1 MTEAEAGR
9 GGCSGAG
16 SGCGAATCQP
26 LPPAGPAMEV
36 QDAGQEM
43 VASSGTPGSGK
54 SKLDTLPKEDLIKF
68 AKKQMMLIQK
78 VKSRCTELEKEIEE
92 LRSKAATAGA
102 DDIIQA
108 LTERL
113 DVVLLE
119 KAESQQQCIAL
130 RKENIQ
136 IKQEGEAA
144 VAKTEELQKILE
156 QSSIDALEEI
166 KALKCELAN
175 AQCKHNEDLKKLKME
190 LDEQVKKQ
198 MELMEQVERH
208 SDSQKEVTR
217 LQDDVQ
223 RIKSTY
229 EEQIL
234 CLSKQLETVN
244 EDKTKEVTSLQETI
258 KNNSQCYHN
267 EIKNLNE
274 ELKKLKIAHQEEV
287 SELMHQIEISS
298 KENEEKQN
306 QINELQHNL
315 AEKNAKDEVHC
326 HTDQREYDLE
336 QLREVLNKNVEDK
349 MDIADTPE
357 EPYIEA
363 KMEAKVRYLEHSLE
377 ELQSQHSILKDEL
390 TYMSNVKLKL
400 EEEIHRI
407 KDEYFH
413 EREDLDFKINE
424 LQLTKEDYC
433 CVIEKLK
440 LELKAARQHY
450 EADVEEHKLE
460 IQTLKEQ
467 HKTEISE
474 LNETL
479 LSSSEK
485 EKMVLVFEIQE
496 LREQLEKLTQEK
508 EEAVS
513 NYNSLRETME
523 TLQAELGESAGKIS
537 QEFES
542 MKQQQASDVSQLQQK
557 LRAAFNER
565 DVLLETVNRLQNEI
579 EKKPSNQLEVEEL
592 KCKIVSL
599 QEDNDAIRSSINQ
612 KEITVKELEEKIV
625 ALTDQN
631 KDILNDVKCLGEE
644 RETLQERCKQEQVKI
659 QELQQEVDVANQN
672 NNDLTKK
679 VEELTEKLN
688 EALTTKTENAQML
701 EQLEKQIE
709 SLVHD
714 REQLSSEVYTLHEEN
729 KKIIQEK
736 GELSEELGKIT
747 SEKDGWLV
755 LKEQSENLEK
765 KLQMMTAEKDHVSTL
780 LENEQRHTSLVRTQL
795 YHLVEKVGSNISD
808 SNEEY
813 DSLNLLKIA
822 NEYLSKIKEK
832 QCLALQNE
840 EEVINLQREVERL
853 EEEHAAQYREH
864 RSLIQ
869 DFEKEKALLR
879 EELEGVLS
887 EKEALQHDIQELK
900 NASEKTRIENQD
912 LLANIEEITQ
922 KLAFYESPIQEQEKG
937 SEKKD
942 DLSCILE
949 QKETELRN
957 VKDELSSLKNL
968 METMTEKTDQQ
979 SSVAELQE
987 KIGRLEK
994 ESAEKGEKLNKIK
1007 VVAVK
1012 AKKELD
1018 ASRKE
1023 MQALNEELELVRS
1036 EKDQLSASMKD
1047 VIQGAESYKN
1057 LLMEYD
1063 KQGEQLDSEK
1073 GRANNLERQID
1084 DLTRQLQVSSQQHDQ
1099 LRSANED
1106 LLARVETLQN
1116 NAKLL
1121 ETQILEMQRA
1131 KAKADKELEAERLL
1145 REQKT
1150 KEHSGALREMEELQM
1165 QLQKEKKHL
1174 QKTMLELELA
1184 RKDAQKSTLMD
1195 MEIADYER
1203 LVKELNQ
1210 KITDK
1215 DSRIEDLEQETSI
1228 QKQKQ
1233 ETLQEE
1239 IKFLQSTMQ
1248 QDEERNAKI
1257 KQLLVK
1263 TKKELADSKQAEN
1276 DHLMLQES
1284 LKGELEA
1291 TQQQVEAYKIQVAVL
1306 TSEKHK
1312 VQEQLRTSSEQHQ
1325 RMMSAC
1331 QQKIATLQEECRAA
1345 QAEQASVTSEFE
1357 SYKVRVH
1364 NVLKQQKNKS
1374 AARTESEG
1382 AKQEREQ
1389 LEMVIDE
1396 LKVKLQDAQHNSQMN
1411 ASELQALQSEHD
1423 TLLERHN
1430 KMLQET
1436 VAKEAELRE
1445 KLCTIQSENMVMKT
1459 EHAQMLSQLTAQNEA
1474 LRNNFRDQVRN
1485 LQEEHR
1491 KTVETLQQQLSRVEA
1506 QLFQLKSEPSTRET
1520 FSGDS
1525 AVCCISPQIPSP
1537 AVSNPGTKNLRE
1549 RRNTDLPVLDVHTV
1563 AREEGEG
1570 METTDTES
1578 VSSASTY
1585 VQSLEQLLNS
1595 SEAKPEPSQWQAE
1608 LSKDELIQKLN
1619 TTAKSADHL
1628 NELLRESEATN
1639 AILME
1644 QIKLLKNE
1652 IRRLER
1658 NQEREKSVANL
1669 EYLKNVLLQ
1678 FIFLKSGSEKERLL
1692 PVIDTML
1699 QLSPEEKGK
1708 LVAIAQ
1714 GEEESTSRPSGW
1726 ASYLHS
1732 WSGLR

>member
-1 MTEAEAGR
+1 
-9 GGCSGAG
+9 
-16 SGCGAATCQP
+16 
-26 LPPAGPAMEV
+26 
-36 QDAGQEM
+36 
-43 VASSGTPGSGK
+43 
-54 SKLDTLPKEDLIKF
+54 
-68 AKKQMMLIQK
+68 
-78 VKSRCTELEKEIEE
+78 
-92 LRSKAATAGA
+92 
-102 DDIIQA
+102 
-108 LTERL
+108 
-113 DVVLLE
+113 
-119 KAESQQQCIAL
+119 
-130 RKENIQ
+130 
-136 IKQEGEAA
+136 AA
-144 VAKTEELQKILE
+144 VAKAEELQKQLE
-156 QSSIDALEEI
+156 QSSVDSLQEI
-166 KALKCELAN
+166 KALKSELAN
-175 AQCKHNEDLKKLKME
+175 AQCRHNEDLTKLKME
-190 LDEQVKKQ
+190 LEEQVKKQ
-198 MELMEQVERH
+198 IRLEEQIECDNDR
-208 SDSQKEVTR
+208 QKEVKR
-217 LQDDVQ
+217 LQDDLQ
-223 RIKSTY
+223 RITSTY

-244 EDKTKEVTSLQETI
+244 EEKNKEVTNLQETI
-258 KNNSQCYHN
+258 KNNSQCYDN
-267 EIKNLNE
+267 EIRNLNE

-287 SELMHQIEISS
+287 SEFMRQIEISS
-298 KENEEKQN
+298 KENEEKQS
-306 QINELQHNL
+306 QINQLQHSL
-315 AEKNAKDEVHC
+315 AEESLIKEKNVKDEMC
-326 HTDQREYDLE
+326 ACNDQREYDLQ
-336 QLREVLNKNVEDK
+336 QLREVLNKNVENKIDGV
-349 MDIADTPE
+349 DAQ
-357 EPYIEA
+357 EPA
-363 KMEAKVRYLEHSLE
+363 CVQVKMEEKIRHLEHSLE

-424 LQLTKEDYC
+424 LQLSKEDYC
-433 CVIEKLK
+433 CTIEKLR
-440 LELKAARQHY
+440 LELQAARQHC
-450 EADVEEHKLE
+450 ETTLQEHKLE
-460 IQTLKEQ
+460 TQTLKEQ
-467 HKTEISE
+467 HEREISE

-485 EKMVLVFEIQE
+485 EKMELVFDMQE
-496 LREQLEKLTQEK
+496 LREQLEKLTQER

-523 TLQAELGESAGKIS
+523 TLQTELGESAGKIS

-542 MKQQQASDVSQLQQK
+542 MRQQQASDVSELQQK
-557 LRAAFNER
+557 LRAAFNEK
-565 DVLLETVNRLQNEI
+565 DILLETVNRLQE
-579 EKKPSNQLEVEEL
+579 ETKKLSSNQLEIEEL

-599 QEDNDAIRSSINQ
+599 QEENNTITSSIDQ
-612 KEITVKELEEKIV
+612 KETAMKELEEKIIV
-625 ALTDQN
+625 LTNQK
-631 KDILNDVKCLGEE
+631 KDILNEVKHLGEE
-644 RETLQERCKQEQVKI
+644 RETLQERCKQEQGKV
-659 QELQQEVDVANQN
+659 QELQQAVDVANQYN
-672 NNDLTKK
+672 SDLKKK
-679 VEELTEKLN
+679 VEELTESLN
-688 EALTTKTENAQML
+688 EALTRKNENAQML
-701 EQLEKQIE
+701 EQLENQIE
-709 SLVHD
+709 SLV
-714 REQLSSEVYTLHEEN
+714 RERENLSSEGYTLREEN

-736 GELSEELGKIT
+736 VELSEELNKIM
-747 SEKDGWLV
+747 SEKDGWLA
-755 LKEQSENLEK
+755 LKEQSENLEN
-765 KLQMMTAEKDHVSTL
+765 KLQMMTAEKDHISTL
-780 LENEQRHTSLVRTQL
+780 LESEQAHRSVVRTQL
-795 YHLVEKVGSNISD
+795 CHLLEQVGSSVSD

-813 DSLNLLKIA
+813 DSLNLLQIA
-822 NEYLSKIKEK
+822 NECLAKMKE
-832 QCLALQNE
+832 QCLALRNE
-840 EEVINLQREVERL
+840 EEVLRLQQEIERL
-853 EEEHAAQYREH
+853 EEENAAQYIEH

-869 DFEKEKALLR
+869 DFEKEKDLLR

-900 NASEKTRIENQD
+900 NSSDKTRIENQD
-912 LLANIEEITQ
+912 LLASIEETTQ
-922 KLAFYESPIQEQEKG
+922 KLAFYESQIQEQQKGLEKQ
-937 SEKKD
+937 D
-942 DLSCILE
+942 DLNFILE

-968 METMTEKTDQQ
+968 METLTEKTDQQ
-979 SSVAELQE
+979 SSVAELEE
-987 KIGRLEK
+987 KIERLEK

-1018 ASRKE
+1018 VSRKE
-1023 MQALNEELELVRS
+1023 MQTMKEELELARS

-1073 GRANNLERQID
+1073 SRANNLERQID
-1084 DLTRQLQVSSQQHDQ
+1084 EFTRQLEVSSQQHDQ

-1106 LLARVETLQN
+1106 LLARVETLQH

-1121 ETQILEMQRA
+1121 EAQILEIQRA
-1131 KAKADKELEAERLL
+1131 KAKADKELEAEKLL
-1145 REQKT
+1145 KEQKT

-1174 QKTMLELELA
+1174 QKTMQELELA

-1210 KITDK
+1210 KIADK
-1215 DSRIEDLEQETSI
+1215 DSRIEDLEQETGI

-1239 IKFLQSTMQ
+1239 IKSLQSTMQ
-1248 QDEERNAKI
+1248 QDEERNAKM

-1276 DHLMLQES
+1276 DHLMLQAS

-1291 TQQQVEAYKIQVAVL
+1291 SQQQVEAYKARNFTSLLIQVAVL

-1312 VQEQLRTSSEQHQ
+1312 VQEHLRTSSEQHQ
-1325 RMMSAC
+1325 RTLSAY

-1374 AARTESEG
+1374 ASQTESEG

-1389 LEMVIDE
+1389 LEMVIDQ

-1459 EHAQMLSQLTAQNEA
+1459 EHTQTLSQLTAQNEA

-1506 QLFQLKSEPSTRET
+1506 QLFQLKSEPSTR
-1520 FSGDS
+1520 G
-1525 AVCCISPQIPSP
+1525 AV
-1537 AVSNPGTKNLRE
+1537 VSNPATKNLRE
-1549 RRNTDLPVLDVHTV
+1549 RRNTDLPVLDMHTV

-1585 VQSLEQLLNS
+1585 VPSLEQLLNS
-1595 SEAKPEPSQWQAE
+1595 AEAKLEPSQWQTE
-1608 LSKDELIQKLN
+1608 LTKDELIQKLN

>member
-1 MTEAEAGR
+1 MTEPEVGR
-9 GGCSGAG
+9 GGCSGADG
-16 SGCGAATCQP
+16 GCRAAISPPPQ
-26 LPPAGPAMEV
+26 PAGPAMEV

-43 VASSGTPGSGK
+43 MASSVTPGTGK

-68 AKKQMMLIQK
+68 AKKQVMLIQK
-78 VKSRCTELEKEIEE
+78 VKSRCTDLEKEIEE
-92 LRSKAATAGA
+92 LKSKAAAGGA

-119 KAESQQQCIAL
+119 KAESQQQCIVL
-130 RKENIQ
+130 KKENIQ
-136 IKQEGEAA
+136 RKQEAEAA
-144 VAKTEELQKILE
+144 VAKTEELQKQLE
-156 QSSIDALEEI
+156 QSAIDSLKEI
-166 KALKCELAN
+166 KALKSELAN
-175 AQCKHNEDLKKLKME
+175 AQCKHNEDLTKLKTE
-190 LDEQVKKQ
+190 LEEQVKKQ
-198 MELMEQVERH
+198 MELLEQIECH
-208 SDSQKEVTR
+208 NDSQKEVKR

-223 RIKSTY
+223 RLKSTY

-244 EDKTKEVTSLQETI
+244 EDKSREVTNLQETI
-258 KNNSQCYHN
+258 KSNSQSYHN
-267 EIKNLNE
+267 EIKILNE
-274 ELKKLKIAHQEEV
+274 ELKNLKISYQEEV
-287 SELMHQIEISS
+287 SELMRRIEISS

-306 QINELQHNL
+306 QINQLQHNL
-315 AEKNAKDEVHC
+315 AEESSRKEKDGKDEMC
-326 HTDQREYDLE
+326 ADSDQREYDLE
-336 QLREVLNKNVEDK
+336 QLREVLNKNVENK
-349 MDIADTPE
+349 MDFVDIQE
-357 EPYIEA
+357 EPCIEA
-363 KMEAKVRYLEHSLE
+363 KMEEKIRHLERSLE

-400 EEEIHRI
+400 EEEIHRM

-440 LELKAARQHY
+440 LELQAARQHY
-450 EADVEEHKLE
+450 ETATKAHKLE
-460 IQTLKEQ
+460 TQILKEQ
-467 HKTEISE
+467 HEKEISE

-479 LSSSEK
+479 LSDSEK
-485 EKMVLVFEIQE
+485 EKMALVFEIQD
-496 LREQLEKLTQEK
+496 LREQVEKLTQEK

-523 TLQAELGESAGKIS
+523 TLQTELGESAGKIS
-537 QEFES
+537 QELES
-542 MKQQQASDVSQLQQK
+542 MKQQQASDVSELQQK
-557 LRAAFNER
+557 LRAAFNEK
-565 DVLLETVNRLQNEI
+565 DILLETVNRLQK
-579 EKKPSNQLEVEEL
+579 EKEELSSNQLEVEEL
-592 KCKIVSL
+592 KCKIVNL
-599 QEDNDAIRSSINQ
+599 QEENNAITSSIGQ
-612 KEITVKELEEKIV
+612 KETIRKELEENII

-631 KDILNDVKCLGEE
+631 KDILNELKCLGEE
-644 RETLQERCKQEQVKI
+644 RETLLERCSQEQEKV
-659 QELQQEVDVANQN
+659 QELQQEVNVANQYN
-672 NNDLTKK
+672 SDLKKK
-679 VEELTEKLN
+679 VEELTERLN
-688 EALTTKTENAQML
+688 EALTRKSENAETL
-701 EQLEKQIE
+701 EQLENQVE
-709 SLVHD
+709 SLV
-714 REQLSSEVYTLHEEN
+714 REREKLSSEAYTLREEN

-736 GELSEELGKIT
+736 GELSEELEKT
-747 SEKDGWLV
+747 RSEKDGWLV

-765 KLQMMTAEKDHVSTL
+765 KLQIMTGEKDHISAL
-780 LENEQRHTSLVRTQL
+780 LESEQAHGSLVRTQL
-795 YHLVEKVGSNISD
+795 YHLLEQMGSSVSD
-808 SNEEY
+808 SKEED
-813 DSLNLLKIA
+813 DSLHLLQIV
-822 NEYLSKIKEK
+822 NECLAKMKEE
-832 QCLALQNE
+832 QCLALQNK
-840 EEVINLQREVERL
+840 EEVLHLQKEVERL
-853 EEEHAAQYREH
+853 EEENASQYTEH

-869 DFEKEKALLR
+869 DFEKERGLLR

-887 EKEALQHDIQELK
+887 EKEALKQDIQELK
-900 NASEKTRIENQD
+900 NANEKTRIENQD
-912 LLANIEEITQ
+912 LLSNIEEVTQ
-922 KLAFYESPIQEQEKG
+922 KLAFYETQIQEQQKG
-937 SEKKD
+937 SEKQD
-942 DLSCILE
+942 DLNLILE

-968 METMTEKTDQQ
+968 METLTEKTDQQ

-1023 MQALNEELELVRS
+1023 VQTLREELELVRS
-1036 EKDQLSASMKD
+1036 EKDQLAASMKD
-1047 VIQGAESYKN
+1047 VIQGAESYK
-1057 LLMEYD
+1057 
-1063 KQGEQLDSEK
+1063 
-1073 GRANNLERQID
+1073 
-1084 DLTRQLQVSSQQHDQ
+1084 HDQ

-1106 LLARVETLQN
+1106 LLARIETLQH

-1121 ETQILEMQRA
+1121 EAQILEIQRV
-1131 KAKADKELEAERLL
+1131 KAKADKELEAEKLL
-1145 REQKT
+1145 KEQKT

-1174 QKTMLELELA
+1174 QKTMQELELA

-1215 DSRIEDLEQETSI
+1215 DTRIEDLEQETGI

-1239 IKFLQSTMQ
+1239 IKSLQSTMQ

-1276 DHLMLQES
+1276 DHLMLQAS

-1291 TQQQVEAYKIQVAVL
+1291 SQQQVEAYKIQVAVL

-1312 VQEQLRTSSEQHQ
+1312 VQEHLRTSSEQHQ
-1325 RMMSAC
+1325 RTLSAY

-1374 AARTESEG
+1374 ASQTESEG

-1389 LEMVIDE
+1389 LEMVIE
-1396 LKVKLQDAQHNSQMN
+1396 QLKVKLQDAQHNSQMN
-1411 ASELQALQSEHD
+1411 ASELQALQSDHD

-1459 EHAQMLSQLTAQNEA
+1459 EHAQTLSQLTAQNEA

-1506 QLFQLKSEPSTRET
+1506 QLFHLKSEPSTR
-1520 FSGDS
+1520 G
-1525 AVCCISPQIPSP
+1525 P
-1537 AVSNPGTKNLRE
+1537 AVSNPATKNLRE

-1578 VSSASTY
+1578 VSSASAH
-1585 VQSLEQLLNS
+1585 VPSLEQLLNS
-1595 SEAKPEPSQWQAE
+1595 PEAKFEPSQGQTE

>member
-1 MTEAEAGR
+1 
-9 GGCSGAG
+9 
-16 SGCGAATCQP
+16 
-26 LPPAGPAMEV
+26 V

-43 VASSGTPGSGK
+43 VASSVTPGSGK

-68 AKKQMMLIQK
+68 AKKQVMLIQK

-92 LRSKAATAGA
+92 LRSKAATGGA

-119 KAESQQQCIAL
+119 KAESQQQCVAL
-130 RKENIQ
+130 KKENIQ
-136 IKQEGEAA
+136 RKQEAEAA
-144 VAKTEELQKILE
+144 VAKTEELQKQLE
-156 QSSIDALEEI
+156 QSSIDSLKEI
-166 KALKCELAN
+166 KALKSELAN
-175 AQCKHNEDLKKLKME
+175 AQCKHNEDLTKLKME
-190 LDEQVKKQ
+190 LEEQVKKQ
-198 MELMEQVERH
+198 MGLVEQIERH
-208 SDSQKEVTR
+208 SDSQKEVKR

-223 RIKSTY
+223 RMRSTY

-244 EDKTKEVTSLQETI
+244 EDKNREVTNLQETI
-258 KNNSQCYHN
+258 KSNSQCYHN

-306 QINELQHNL
+306 QINQLQHSVAEESL
-315 AEKNAKDEVHC
+315 MKEKNAKDEMC
-326 HTDQREYDLE
+326 ARADQHEYDLE
-336 QLREVLNKNVEDK
+336 QLREVLNKNVENK
-349 MDIADTPE
+349 MDVVDTQE
-357 EPYIEA
+357 EPCVEV
-363 KMEAKVRYLEHSLE
+363 KMEEKIRHLEHSLE

-440 LELKAARQHY
+440 LELQAARQHC
-450 EADVEEHKLE
+450 ETTVKEHKLE
-460 IQTLKEQ
+460 TQTLKEQ
-467 HKTEISE
+467 HKREISE

-479 LSSSEK
+479 LSGSEK
-485 EKMVLVFEIQE
+485 EKMGLVFEMQE

-523 TLQAELGESAGKIS
+523 TLQTELGESAGKIS

-542 MKQQQASDVSQLQQK
+542 MRQQQASDVSELQQK
-557 LRAAFNER
+557 LRAAFNEK
-565 DVLLETVNRLQNEI
+565 DVLLETVNRLQEET
-579 EKKPSNQLEVEEL
+579 EKLSSNQLEIEEL

-599 QEDNDAIRSSINQ
+599 QEENNTITSSITQ
-612 KEITVKELEEKIV
+612 KETAVKELEEKIL

-631 KDILNDVKCLGEE
+631 KGILNEIKCLGEE
-644 RETLQERCKQEQVKI
+644 RETLQERYKQEQGKV
-659 QELQQEVDVANQN
+659 QELQQEVDVANHYN
-672 NNDLTKK
+672 SDLKKK
-679 VEELTEKLN
+679 VEQLMEKLN
-688 EALTTKTENAQML
+688 EALTRKSESAQML
-701 EQLEKQIE
+701 EQLENQIE
-709 SLVHD
+709 SLV
-714 REQLSSEVYTLHEEN
+714 RERENLSSEAYTLCEEN
-729 KKIIQEK
+729 RKIIQEK
-736 GELSEELGKIT
+736 DKLSEELEKIT

-765 KLQMMTAEKDHVSTL
+765 KLQMMTAEKDHISTL
-780 LENEQRHTSLVRTQL
+780 LESEQAHRSLVRAQL
-795 YHLVEKVGSNISD
+795 YHLLEQVGSSVSD

-813 DSLNLLKIA
+813 DSLNLLQIA
-822 NEYLSKIKEK
+822 NECLAKMKEE

-840 EEVINLQREVERL
+840 EKVLHLQREVERL
-853 EEEHAAQYREH
+853 EEESAAQYTEH

-869 DFEKEKALLR
+869 DFEKEKDLLR

-900 NASEKTRIENQD
+900 NASEKTRLENQD

-922 KLAFYESPIQEQEKG
+922 KLAYYESQIQEQQKG
-937 SEKKD
+937 SEKQD
-942 DLSCILE
+942 DLNFILE

-968 METMTEKTDQQ
+968 METLTEKTDQQ

-1023 MQALNEELELVRS
+1023 MQMLREELDLVRS

-1099 LRSANED
+1099 LHSANED
-1106 LLARVETLQN
+1106 LLARVETLQH

-1121 ETQILEMQRA
+1121 EAQILEIQRA
-1131 KAKADKELEAERLL
+1131 KAKVDKELEAEKLL
-1145 REQKT
+1145 KEQKT
-1150 KEHSGALREMEELQM
+1150 KVVLCRDGEWAEALLSLDVTCVRPFYNFIVCTLQ
-1165 QLQKEKKHL
+1165 
-1174 QKTMLELELA
+1174 
-1184 RKDAQKSTLMD
+1184 DAQKSTLMD

-1210 KITDK
+1210 KISDK
-1215 DSRIEDLEQETSI
+1215 DSRIEDLEQETGI

-1239 IKFLQSTMQ
+1239 IKSLQSTMQ

-1276 DHLMLQES
+1276 DHLMLQAS

-1291 TQQQVEAYKIQVAVL
+1291 SQQQVEAYKARNFTSLLIQVAVL
-1306 TSEKHK
+1306 ISEKHK
-1312 VQEQLRTSSEQHQ
+1312 VQEHLRTSSEQHQ
-1325 RMMSAC
+1325 RTLSAY

-1374 AARTESEG
+1374 ASQTESEG

-1389 LEMVIDE
+1389 LEMVIDQ

-1445 KLCTIQSENMVMKT
+1445 KLCTIQSDNMVMKT
-1459 EHAQMLSQLTAQNEA
+1459 EHAQTLSQLTAQNEA

-1506 QLFQLKSEPSTRET
+1506 QLFQLKSETSTR
-1520 FSGDS
+1520 G
-1525 AVCCISPQIPSP
+1525 P
-1537 AVSNPGTKNLRE
+1537 AVSNPATKNLRE
-1549 RRNTDLPVLDVHTV
+1549 RRNTDLPVLDVHSV

-1585 VQSLEQLLNS
+1585 VPSLEQLLNS
-1595 SEAKPEPSQWQAE
+1595 PEAKLEPPPWQTE
-1608 LSKDELIQKLN
+1608 LTKDELIQKLN

>member
-1 MTEAEAGR
+1 
-9 GGCSGAG
+9 
-16 SGCGAATCQP
+16 
-26 LPPAGPAMEV
+26 
-36 QDAGQEM
+36 
-43 VASSGTPGSGK
+43 
-54 SKLDTLPKEDLIKF
+54 
-68 AKKQMMLIQK
+68 
-78 VKSRCTELEKEIEE
+78 
-92 LRSKAATAGA
+92 
-102 DDIIQA
+102 
-108 LTERL
+108 
-113 DVVLLE
+113 
-119 KAESQQQCIAL
+119 
-130 RKENIQ
+130 
-136 IKQEGEAA
+136 AA
-144 VAKTEELQKILE
+144 VAKTEELQKQLE
-156 QSSIDALEEI
+156 QSSIDSLKEI
-166 KALKCELAN
+166 KALKSELAD
-175 AQCKHNEDLKKLKME
+175 AQCKHDEDLAKLKME
-190 LDEQVKKQ
+190 LEEQMKKQ
-198 MELMEQVERH
+198 MGLVEQIECHR
-208 SDSQKEVTR
+208 DSEKEVKS

-234 CLSKQLETVN
+234 CLSKQLEAAN
-244 EDKTKEVTSLQETI
+244 EDKAKEVTNLQETI
-258 KNNSQCYHN
+258 KSNSQCYYN
-267 EIKNLNE
+267 EINNLNE

-287 SELMHQIEISS
+287 SELMHRIEISS

-306 QINELQHNL
+306 QINQLQHNL
-315 AEKNAKDEVHC
+315 AEERLIKEKNVKDEMC
-326 HTDQREYDLE
+326 AHTDQCEYDLK
-336 QLREVLNKNVEDK
+336 QLREVLNKNVESK
-349 MDIADTPE
+349 INLVDTQQ
-357 EPYIEA
+357 EPCVEA
-363 KMEAKVRYLEHSLE
+363 KMEEKVRHLEHSLE

-390 TYMSNVKLKL
+390 TYMTNVKLKL
-400 EEEIHRI
+400 EEEIYHI

-440 LELKAARQHY
+440 LELQAARQHC
-450 EADVEEHKLE
+450 EATVKEHKLE
-460 IQTLKEQ
+460 TQTLKEQ
-467 HKTEISE
+467 HKREISE

-479 LSSSEK
+479 LSSSEN
-485 EKMVLVFEIQE
+485 EKMALVFETQE

-542 MKQQQASDVSQLQQK
+542 MRQQQASDVSELQQK
-557 LRAAFNER
+557 LRAAFNEK
-565 DVLLETVNRLQNEI
+565 DVLLETVNRLREET
-579 EKKPSNQLEVEEL
+579 EKLSSNLLEVEEL

-599 QEDNDAIRSSINQ
+599 QEENNTITSSIDQ
-612 KEITVKELEEKIV
+612 KETAMKELEEKII

-631 KDILNDVKCLGEE
+631 KDILNEVKCLGEE
-644 RETLQERCKQEQVKI
+644 RETLQERCKQEQEKV
-659 QELQQEVDVANQN
+659 QELQQEIDVANQYN
-672 NNDLTKK
+672 SDLKNK
-679 VEELTEKLN
+679 VEELTERLN
-688 EALTTKTENAQML
+688 EALTGKSENVQTL
-701 EQLEKQIE
+701 EQLENQIE
-709 SLVHD
+709 SLV
-714 REQLSSEVYTLHEEN
+714 RERENLSSEAYTLREEN

-736 GELSEELGKIT
+736 GKLSEELEKIT
-747 SEKDGWLV
+747 AEKHSWLV

-765 KLQMMTAEKDHVSTL
+765 KLKTMTAEKDHISTL
-780 LENEQRHTSLVRTQL
+780 LESEQVHRSIVKTQL
-795 YHLVEKVGSNISD
+795 YHLLEQVGSSISD

-813 DSLNLLKIA
+813 DSLNLLKIM
-822 NEYLSKIKEK
+822 NEYLAKMKEE

-840 EEVINLQREVERL
+840 EQVLNLQHEVERL
-853 EEEHAAQYREH
+853 EEENAAQYAEH

-869 DFEKEKALLR
+869 DFEKEKDLLR
-879 EELEGVLS
+879 EELEGALS
-887 EKEALQHDIQELK
+887 EKAALQHDIQELK
-900 NASEKTRIENQD
+900 NTSEKTRIENQD
-912 LLANIEEITQ
+912 LLANIQEITQ
-922 KLAFYESPIQEQEKG
+922 KLAFYESQIQEQQKG
-937 SEKKD
+937 SEKQD
-942 DLSCILE
+942 DLNFILE

-968 METMTEKTDQQ
+968 METLTEKTDQQ

-987 KIGRLEK
+987 KIGKLEK

-1023 MQALNEELELVRS
+1023 VQTLREELELVRS

-1073 GRANNLERQID
+1073 GRANDLEHQID
-1084 DLTRQLQVSSQQHDQ
+1084 DLTRQLHVLSQQHDQ
-1099 LRSANED
+1099 LQSANED
-1106 LLARVETLQN
+1106 FLARVETLQC

-1121 ETQILEMQRA
+1121 EAQILEIQKA
-1131 KAKADKELEAERLL
+1131 KAKADKELEAEKLL
-1145 REQKT
+1145 KEQKT
-1150 KEHSGALREMEELQM
+1150 KEHSSALREMEELQM

-1174 QKTMLELELA
+1174 QKTMQELELA

-1215 DSRIEDLEQETSI
+1215 DSRIEDLEQETGI

-1239 IKFLQSTMQ
+1239 IKSLQSTMQ

-1276 DHLMLQES
+1276 DHLMLQAS

-1291 TQQQVEAYKIQVAVL
+1291 SQQQVEAYKARNFTSLLEIQVAVL

-1312 VQEQLRTSSEQHQ
+1312 VQEHLRTSSEQHQ
-1325 RMMSAC
+1325 RTLNAY

-1374 AARTESEG
+1374 ASQTESEG

-1389 LEMVIDE
+1389 LEMVVDQ

-1459 EHAQMLSQLTAQNEA
+1459 EHAQTLSQLTAQNEA

-1506 QLFQLKSEPSTRET
+1506 QLFQLKSEPSAR
-1520 FSGDS
+1520 G
-1525 AVCCISPQIPSP
+1525 P
-1537 AVSNPGTKNLRE
+1537 AVSNPATKNVRE

-1585 VQSLEQLLNS
+1585 VPSLEELLNS
-1595 SEAKPEPSQWQAE
+1595 PEAKPEPSQWQTE
-1608 LSKDELIQKLN
+1608 LTKDELMQKLN
-1619 TTAKSADHL
+1619 TTTKSADHL
-1628 NELLRESEATN
+1628 SELLRESEATN

>member
-1 MTEAEAGR
+1 
-9 GGCSGAG
+9 
-16 SGCGAATCQP
+16 
-26 LPPAGPAMEV
+26 V

-43 VASSGTPGSGK
+43 VASSVTPGSGK

-68 AKKQMMLIQK
+68 AKKQVMLIQK

-92 LRSKAATAGA
+92 LRSKAATGGA

-119 KAESQQQCIAL
+119 KAESQQQCVAL
-130 RKENIQ
+130 KKENIQ
-136 IKQEGEAA
+136 RKQEAEAA
-144 VAKTEELQKILE
+144 VAKTEELQKQLE
-156 QSSIDALEEI
+156 QSSIDSLKEI
-166 KALKCELAN
+166 KALKSELAN
-175 AQCKHNEDLKKLKME
+175 AQCKHNEDLTKLKME
-190 LDEQVKKQ
+190 LEEQVKKQ
-198 MELMEQVERH
+198 MGLVEQFERH
-208 SDSQKEVTR
+208 SDSQKEVKR

-223 RIKSTY
+223 RMKSTY

-234 CLSKQLETVN
+234 CLSKQLEAVN
-244 EDKTKEVTSLQETI
+244 EDKNREVTNLQETI
-258 KNNSQCYHN
+258 KSNSQCYHN

-306 QINELQHNL
+306 QINQLQHSVAEESL
-315 AEKNAKDEVHC
+315 MKEKNAKDEMC
-326 HTDQREYDLE
+326 ARTDQREYDRE
-336 QLREVLNKNVEDK
+336 QLREVLNKNVENK
-349 MDIADTPE
+349 MDVVDIQEVPCVE
-357 EPYIEA
+357 V
-363 KMEAKVRYLEHSLE
+363 KMEEKIRHLERSLE

-440 LELKAARQHY
+440 LELQAARQHC
-450 EADVEEHKLE
+450 ETTVKEHKLE
-460 IQTLKEQ
+460 TQTLKEQ
-467 HKTEISE
+467 HKREISE
-474 LNETL
+474 LNVTL
-479 LSSSEK
+479 LSGSEK
-485 EKMVLVFEIQE
+485 EKMGLVFEMQE

-523 TLQAELGESAGKIS
+523 TLQTELGESAGKIS

-542 MKQQQASDVSQLQQK
+542 MKQQQASDVSELQQK
-557 LRAAFNER
+557 LRAAFNEK
-565 DVLLETVNRLQNEI
+565 DVLLETVNRLREET
-579 EKKPSNQLEVEEL
+579 EKLSSNQLEIEEL

-599 QEDNDAIRSSINQ
+599 QEENNTITSSINQ
-612 KEITVKELEEKIV
+612 KETAVKELEEKII

-631 KDILNDVKCLGEE
+631 KSILNEVKCLGEE
-644 RETLQERCKQEQVKI
+644 RETLQERYKQEQGKV
-659 QELQQEVDVANQN
+659 QELQQEVDVANHYN
-672 NNDLTKK
+672 SDLKKK
-679 VEELTEKLN
+679 VEQLMEKLN
-688 EALTTKTENAQML
+688 EALTRKSENAQML
-701 EQLEKQIE
+701 EQLENQIE
-709 SLVHD
+709 SLV
-714 REQLSSEVYTLHEEN
+714 RERENLSSEAYTLHEEN
-729 KKIIQEK
+729 RKIIQEK
-736 GELSEELGKIT
+736 DKLSEELEKIT

-765 KLQMMTAEKDHVSTL
+765 KLQMMTAEKDHISTL
-780 LENEQRHTSLVRTQL
+780 LESEQAHRSLVRTQL
-795 YHLVEKVGSNISD
+795 YHLVEQVGSSISD

-813 DSLNLLKIA
+813 DSLNLLQIA
-822 NEYLSKIKEK
+822 NECLAKMKEE
-832 QCLALQNE
+832 QCVALQNE
-840 EEVINLQREVERL
+840 EKVLHLQREVERL
-853 EEEHAAQYREH
+853 EEENAAQYTEH

-869 DFEKEKALLR
+869 DFEKEKDLLR

-922 KLAFYESPIQEQEKG
+922 KLAFYESQIQEQQKG
-937 SEKKD
+937 SEKQD
-942 DLSCILE
+942 DLKFILE

-957 VKDELSSLKNL
+957 EKGELSSLKTL
-968 METMTEKTDQQ
+968 TEKTDEQ

-1023 MQALNEELELVRS
+1023 TQTLREELELVRS

-1073 GRANNLERQID
+1073 SRANNLERQID
-1084 DLTRQLQVSSQQHDQ
+1084 DLTRQLQVSSQQLH
-1099 LRSANED
+1099 SANED
-1106 LLARVETLQN
+1106 LLARVETLQH

-1121 ETQILEMQRA
+1121 EAQILEIQRA
-1131 KAKADKELEAERLL
+1131 KAKVDKELEAEKLL
-1145 REQKT
+1145 KEQKT
-1150 KEHSGALREMEELQM
+1150 KEHSGALQEMEELQM

-1174 QKTMLELELA
+1174 QKTMQELELA

-1210 KITDK
+1210 KISDK
-1215 DSRIEDLEQETSI
+1215 DSRIEDLEQETGI

-1239 IKFLQSTMQ
+1239 IKSLQSTMQ

-1263 TKKELADSKQAEN
+1263 TKKELADSKQAVI
-1276 DHLMLQES
+1276 ES
-1284 LKGELEA
+1284 YVLCGMPSWRGKKKFL
-1291 TQQQVEAYKIQVAVL
+1291 AVL

-1312 VQEQLRTSSEQHQ
+1312 VQEHLRTSSEQHQ
-1325 RMMSAC
+1325 RTLSAY

-1374 AARTESEG
+1374 ASQTESEG

-1389 LEMVIDE
+1389 LEMVIDQ

-1445 KLCTIQSENMVMKT
+1445 KLCTIQSDNMVMKT
-1459 EHAQMLSQLTAQNEA
+1459 EHAQTLSQLTAQNEA

-1506 QLFQLKSEPSTRET
+1506 QLFQLKSET
-1520 FSGDS
+1520 
-1525 AVCCISPQIPSP
+1525 SP
-1537 AVSNPGTKNLRE
+1537 AVSNPATKNLRE
-1549 RRNTDLPVLDVHTV
+1549 RRNTDLPVLDVHSV

-1585 VQSLEQLLNS
+1585 VPSLEQLLNS
-1595 SEAKPEPSQWQAE
+1595 PEAKLEPPPWQTE
-1608 LSKDELIQKLN
+1608 LTKDELIQKLN

-1678 FIFLKSGSEKERLL
+1678 FIFLKSGSERERLL